1 MNQHKNAIMIIVAII
16 LFIYAGMISIFPYF
30 ITKSFNIDQFEQKV
44 FEATSL
50 VTTIDSFDYTI
61 KPNFD
66 TVITI
71 RNWSSKY
78 IDEQNCFDARQI
90 QLTTTPF
97 AIFTKNFKIKDLY
110 LKNVKY
116 ADQTLPEGQNKLAFL
131 PEAFNSNVF
140 GTNNIKITTGP
151 IRIKNY
157 QKIHIAPNIYKENNY
172 REMKYSKDEVKNFL
186 SQFTFNHI
194 TIN

>member
-194 TIN
+194 IIN